1 MPPFRRLPE
10 NDMKFNIILL
20 ALFFALVGVIF
31 SLPEEKTASVSSTV
45 RDAFAVP
52 QAGLR
57 RAAAWIKSVGADNAA
72 LAHENMLL
80 RARIEQLNNAAR
92 QNMNIHEENR
102 KLRDMLRLKE
112 VAGSNLI
119 AARLLTRNVN
129 GWWRTARIDKGAG
142 DGVAAGMPVINHE
155 GLIGQIVE
163 VSGSSSDVL
172 FLTSPKVRVAAR
184 LARSGVF
191 GIVRGLGESLE
202 GDARCRMDF
211 IVKDADINRADQVIT
226 SGLGGVYPEG
236 LVIGYI
242 DEVRMDSSGL
252 FRQAEVAPAADLR
265 MIDLVFVVA
274 PGGGGNG
281 GREAGGNGDKR

>member
-1 MPPFRRLPE
+1 
-10 NDMKFNIILL
+10 MKFNLILL
-20 ALFFALVGVIF
+20 AAFFAAVGVIF
-31 SLPEEKTASVSSTV
+31 SLPEEKTASVSATV
-45 RDAFAVP
+45 RDVFAVP

-57 RAAAWIKSVGADNAA
+57 RAAAWMRSLGADNAA

-92 QNMNIHEENR
+92 QSMNIREENR
-102 KLRDMLRLKE
+102 KLRDLLGLKE
-112 VAGSNLI
+112 VSGSNLI

-129 GWWRTARIDKGAG
+129 GWWRTARIDKGSA

-172 FLTSPKVRVAAR
+172 FLTSPRVRVAAR

-191 GIVRGLGESLE
+191 GIVRGLGESWE

-236 LVIGYI
+236 LVIGYV
-242 DEVRMDSSGL
+242 DEVIMDSSGL
-252 FRQAEVAPAADLR
+252 FRQAVVAPAADLR

-274 PGGGGNG
+274 PSNG
-281 GREAGGNGDKR
+281 SRNGRAAGQEGATR